1 MAKGSYGFDF
11 LHRRIFQNQ
20 LRQRT
25 ECHFF
30 TVIIVMRVRDS
41 GQAVMHC
48 VRRSQTTTFK
58 TNTAQ
63 IGVRFNHALQR
74 RSHYMLFG
82 SKHRFF
88 AFFQQ
93 GVVAQ
98 FSQCQRS
105 LGALAARH
113 GGRAATRA
121 GTRFK
126 PGCQRIADTR
136 R

>member
-1 MAKGSYGFDF
+1 M
-11 LHRRIFQNQ
+11 HRVSR
-20 LRQRT
+20 RQP
-25 ECHFF
+25 
-30 TVIIVMRVRDS
+30 
-41 GQAVMHC
+41 AA
-48 VRRSQTTTFK
+48 FK
-58 TNTAQ
+58 TNAAQ

-74 RSHYMLFG
+74 RGYYMLFG
-82 SKHRFF
+82 GKHRFF

-98 FSQCQRS
+98 FSQCQRR

-121 GTRFK
+121 STRFK

-136 R
+136 C

>member
-1 MAKGSYGFDF
+1 
-11 LHRRIFQNQ
+11 
-20 LRQRT
+20 
-25 ECHFF
+25 
-30 TVIIVMRVRDS
+30 
-41 GQAVMHC
+41 
-48 VRRSQTTTFK
+48 
-58 TNTAQ
+58 
-63 IGVRFNHALQR
+63 
-74 RSHYMLFG
+74 MLFG
-82 SKHRFF
+82 GKHRFF

-98 FSQCQRS
+98 FSQCQRR